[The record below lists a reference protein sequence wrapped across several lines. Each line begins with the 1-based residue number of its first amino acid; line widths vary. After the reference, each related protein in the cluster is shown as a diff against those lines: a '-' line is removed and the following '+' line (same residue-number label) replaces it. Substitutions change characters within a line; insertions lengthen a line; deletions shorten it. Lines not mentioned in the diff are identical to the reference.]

1 MKQLTLVRHAK
12 SSWKDPQL
20 ADFDRPLNKRG
31 LRDLPGLASRAGKMG
46 LRPDLIISSGANRAI
61 NTAVQLARGIGYPPE
76 EIENIAELYHA
87 RSETL
92 MNLLQSQSDIHKHIA
107 VVGHNPALELLATY
121 LTGERLRK
129 FPTCGLLHIPLS
141 ITCWTELAES
151 CGTLEIFDYPKLHV

>member
-12 SSWKDPQL
+12 SCWKDPQL

-31 LRDLPGLASRAGKMG
+31 LRDLPGLAARAGEMG

-61 NTAVQLARGIGYPPE
+61 NTAIQLARGIGYPPE

-92 MNLLQSQSDIHKHIA
+92 MNLLQSQSDHHRHIA
-107 VVGHNPALELLATY
+107 VVGHNPSLELLGRY
-121 LTGERLRK
+121 LTGEKLGK

-151 CGTLEIFDYPKLHV
+151 CGTLEIFDYPKLHA